1 MSPLSIRGLN
11 MKFCSHLFSLVFH
24 IVSFNFFST
33 ADTCCSFTVSI
44 VGLPG
49 SLSIS
54 RAYIFPVYGMT
65 IGAGVSII
73 CSPPRPGQIGP
84 QNRTVANSLARL
96 VIKRSQA
103 GHLRRQIEQPPRSQ
117 YPRPPI
123 CPRDSV
129 NAIEIR
135 YLCEGGSASAL
146 HDHLHTYRKVS
157 EYCATPEGT
166 MAYRTVLTVIA
177 LYT

>member
-1 MSPLSIRGLN
+1 
-11 MKFCSHLFSLVFH
+11 MKF
-24 IVSFNFFST
+24 
-33 ADTCCSFTVSI
+33 
-44 VGLPG
+44 
-49 SLSIS
+49 LSIS
-54 RAYIFPVYGMT
+54 LSYIFAVYGMT
-65 IGAGVSII
+65 IGAVFSII

-96 VIKRSQA
+96 VTKGSQA
-103 GHLRRQIEQPPRSQ
+103 GHLRRQIEQPSRSK

-135 YLCEGGSASAL
+135 YLGEGGSASAL
-146 HDHLHTYRKVS
+146 HDYLHTYRKVS

-166 MAYRTVLTVIA
+166 VAYGSVFTVIA
-177 LYT
+177 LHT